1 MHTALSADAR
11 WCGGSCCRVIR
22 GTHLGASVE
31 NSKVRPATPAEE
43 EEIQLK
49 RVGGARLMM
58 DLDRSGN
65 GHERAPPS
73 PRNLHFSGI
82 LHYYYR

>member
-1 MHTALSADAR
+1 M
-11 WCGGSCCRVIR
+11 RVIR
-22 GTHLGASVE
+22 GTHLGASVD